1 MANQSTLPA
10 PCRQA
15 ATQTRPPAPL
25 VAPVAAAT
33 AAVAAAGAGFAAA
46 CVSAQHEAPL
56 LVLSVLIA
64 ALVGVGLLSTG

>member
-1 MANQSTLPA
+1 
-10 PCRQA
+10 
-15 ATQTRPPAPL
+15 
-25 VAPVAAAT
+25 
-33 AAVAAAGAGFAAA
+33 VAAAGAGFAAA